1 MRRHRPKP
9 VHDPDLFSR
18 TYSCTARRWHAGSLT
33 LLIAVALVVVSAA
46 EVADATRTYA
56 RRRSRRQG
64 VDGAGFISPAST
76 ADSWA
81 SFPRP
86 NDEIRPLGGLGGTA
100 ARGGGSYHRHN
111 CATRAASSALL
122 CCRWQTG
129 SRQRSGS
136 SSVARLPRL
145 RTSDYSS
152 RGRGSSSSSRLL
164 LLASAVGVDA
174 NATVAADIAPPVAS
188 AEVALPL
195 DAGTKK
201 KEHAPQQQQ
210 QKRQSSLIK
219 ESTSIEGK
227 EATVIIT
234 EARGRPHT
242 VASRAK
248 ISAANKGKKPWNVGV
263 GHSEE
268 TRRKIAEGSK
278 NAARRRKLKTA
289 ESLGMTLEEY
299 DEMKKRKPVG
309 KNPEVTEE
317 TRKKISARLKERWK
331 DPDYRERRMLCM
343 PNRQGIPHSEE
354 TKARISAA
362 VKEKWNDPAYR
373 EKITNMVRTDET
385 RAKIGKI
392 IKAQWANPETRQ
404 ERMKN
409 MAPRT
414 EEHNNRIAESV
425 RSKWS
430 DPEYRK
436 RTSDAMKKAAYDRI
450 IANGGVPKPPRIRRP
465 RVPRAPGDPGG
476 RSSRLEGVGISRE
489 AQRNLN
495 KWARERK
502 EAEVRL
508 MRQSKR
514 DQRALEAA
522 TKLAVKEAKAE
533 AERLAKEDEAALTEG
548 LDDLEKVLQRS
559 TIRAKRQERMAK
571 VAKAEAKAR
580 AAAAP
585 KIHESVESEEQKELE
600 QEVPEGFEMV
610 EMNGRMVMRMKQ

>member
-1 MRRHRPKP
+1 MDGHVRARSLVSLQLGCVEAAAMRRHRPKP
-9 VHDPDLFSR
+9 VHDPELFSR

-145 RTSDYSS
+145 RNSDYSG
-152 RGRGSSSSSRLL
+152 RGRGSLSSSHLL
-164 LLASAVGVDA
+164 LLASAVGVDV

-289 ESLGMTLEEY
+289 ESLVRNRHCCRITAGGFPTSTTGILFLLCLAVHVNRCCFIPFFVLFLLCVDNMTAF
-299 DEMKKRKPVG
+299 D
-309 KNPEVTEE
+309 
-317 TRKKISARLKERWK
+317 
-331 DPDYRERRMLCM
+331 
-343 PNRQGIPHSEE
+343 
-354 TKARISAA
+354 
-362 VKEKWNDPAYR
+362 
-373 EKITNMVRTDET
+373 
-385 RAKIGKI
+385 
-392 IKAQWANPETRQ
+392 
-404 ERMKN
+404 
-409 MAPRT
+409 
-414 EEHNNRIAESV
+414 
-425 RSKWS
+425 
-430 DPEYRK
+430 
-436 RTSDAMKKAAYDRI
+436 
-450 IANGGVPKPPRIRRP
+450 
-465 RVPRAPGDPGG
+465 
-476 RSSRLEGVGISRE
+476 RSSSHLCFS
-489 AQRNLN
+489 
-495 KWARERK
+495 
-502 EAEVRL
+502 
-508 MRQSKR
+508 
-514 DQRALEAA
+514 
-522 TKLAVKEAKAE
+522 
-533 AERLAKEDEAALTEG
+533 
-548 LDDLEKVLQRS
+548 
-559 TIRAKRQERMAK
+559 
-571 VAKAEAKAR
+571 
-580 AAAAP
+580 
-585 KIHESVESEEQKELE
+585 
-600 QEVPEGFEMV
+600 F
-610 EMNGRMVMRMKQ
+610 